1 MKGDNFCWWHNR
13 NLKRINSGWQNFR
26 FQYQPSGCK
35 TKLLFKHP
43 EFQMLH
49 PDNLE
54 NKNLLILFRFNFS
67 TLKNTMALDA
77 FRYFTF
83 VILEM
88 FNSTQGVFQFTREVR
103 VRKEFFLET
112 SRKKERERVGSL
124 RLTTLPRTPQK
135 LQKL

>member
-1 MKGDNFCWWHNR
+1 
-13 NLKRINSGWQNFR
+13 
-26 FQYQPSGCK
+26 
-35 TKLLFKHP
+35 
-43 EFQMLH
+43 MLH

-112 SRKKERERVGSL
+112 SRKKERERERERELVL
-124 RLTTLPRTPQK
+124 
-135 LQKL
+135 